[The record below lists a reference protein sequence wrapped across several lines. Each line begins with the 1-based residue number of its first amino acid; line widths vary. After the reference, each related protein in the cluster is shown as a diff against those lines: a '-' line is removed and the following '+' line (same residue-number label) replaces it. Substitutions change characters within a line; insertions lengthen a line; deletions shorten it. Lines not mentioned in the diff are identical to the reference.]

1 MLSAIMHTH
10 FSCDPV
16 RLLRIAYSSRT
27 ARLSLLAHSLWIS
40 TLSVTT
46 AAWCKLRSQSRFVF
60 CAAQTNF
67 LIICPPLTHTFTSV
81 WWQCV
86 YAFDDSE
93 FCVPAGQGRYPML
106 TCLIVCVP
114 SPLWQVRVRI
124 VPREQGQ
131 PCQRMPLCSVI
142 WVGGQKEAA
151 TTDCVQ
157 TKGMV
162 WVIVLFVENVQLNKP
177 QLDT

>member
-27 ARLSLLAHSLWIS
+27 ARLSLLADSLWIS

-86 YAFDDSE
+86 YAFGDSE
-93 FCVPAGQGRYPML
+93 FCVHAGPGQVPHADVFNCVRSQSAMTSTRSHCAKRTRAALPTHATML
-106 TCLIVCVP
+106 CHMSRWSERSGHNWLCP
-114 SPLWQVRVRI
+114 D
-124 VPREQGQ
+124 
-131 PCQRMPLCSVI
+131 QRNGLSHSVI
-142 WVGGQKEAA
+142 CGK
-151 TTDCVQ
+151 CPI
-157 TKGMV
+157 K
-162 WVIVLFVENVQLNKP
+162 
-177 QLDT
+177 